1 MKYKITNVCSLR
13 EYLFESSK
21 KIIKRRSNR
30 FTLIEEE
37 LNELV
42 YRENNEKLFRCL
54 HEREVSNVL
63 ILMHNV
69 HDHFSERIILQRTIE
84 RYYWSTRHKNV
95 VEFCKT
101 CMNCQ
106 MLDSLK
112 STQELLLVIFLQ
124 SLDVMRIDFIDFII
138 SIIKSEARFICIS
151 VDYMTRYLF
160 ANVMLIVISKNTV
173 IFFERFVI
181 SHFDWSRMIYSD
193 NDVHF
198 KETFDEKLLK
208 QKIKHYFV
216 SINHLSSMSLAKRY
230 VRLVLNVF
238 RIIL

>member
-1 MKYKITNVCSLR
+1 
-13 EYLFESSK
+13 
-21 KIIKRRSNR
+21 
-30 FTLIEEE
+30 
-37 LNELV
+37 
-42 YRENNEKLFRCL
+42 
-54 HEREVSNVL
+54 
-63 ILMHNV
+63 MHNV

-160 ANVMLIVISKNTV
+160 ADVMSTVISKNTL

-181 SHFDWSRMIYSD
+181 FHFDWSRMIYSD
-193 NDVHF
+193 NDAHF
-198 KETFDEKLLK
+198 KGTFDEKLLK

-216 SINHLSSMSLAKRY
+216 SINHLSSVSLAKRY

-238 RIIL
+238 RVILQHHIHMIFEWDLLFQVVMKIINIKMIRAFDYFSTQLLLEFQC